1 MSMWVARCHYP
12 ILFVPGHA
20 SQLVYKKA
28 REWRVYLS
36 SFTCILHA
44 CVFVLALLHFLLSFV
59 HFQYLIYPCIFQVAW
74 GLCLSWRTWERF
86 GLWSKGLNVSHV
98 VF

>member
-12 ILFVPGHA
+12 ILFVSGHA

-28 REWRVYLS
+28 REWRVHLS

-59 HFQYLIYPCIFQVAW
+59 HFQYGGPRDGGRCGDDLVGELATI
-74 GLCLSWRTWERF
+74 L
-86 GLWSKGLNVSHV
+86 
-98 VF
+98 